1 MNALVSIILPVYQ
14 RQDVLEECVRS
25 ILAQSYQNFEII
37 LIDDG
42 STDDTPKICQKLS
55 DQHPRIRFLTG
66 DHAGV
71 SAARNKGLD
80 AAKGDFIFFV
90 DSDDVIHPRLIEALV
105 EGMEG
110 TDATISG
117 TNLFTVTQAN
127 WHRIYQQIQAD
138 PGPARTTYQ
147 DHHATIKAL
156 FTPGT
161 PLRAFGGVMFRR
173 DLIGDTRFRTDLFIG
188 EDFYFIY
195 DNALK
200 GASSVFL
207 EQKWYYHRIHNTN
220 ISNDHSFSGFMTRF
234 RRRELVW
241 KSELALG
248 REDNANKQKKDAFNI
263 FMKCLQLD
271 QMDKADQKKMCQL
284 MKEYKKE
291 LWPALDVKN
300 KLRFHLHVNFPSTI
314 RLAKLRKK

>member
-14 RQDVLEECVRS
+14 RQAVLEECVRS
-25 ILAQSYQNFEII
+25 IIAQSYQNLEII

-42 STDDTPKICQKLS
+42 STDDTPKICRKLS
-55 DQHPRIRFLTG
+55 EQHPRISFLTG
-66 DHAGV
+66 DHRGV

-80 AAKGDFIFFV
+80 AAKGEYIFFV
-90 DSDDVIHPRLIEALV
+90 DSDDVIHPHLIEALV
-105 EGMEG
+105 EGLESS
-110 TDATISG
+110 DASIAG
-117 TNLFTVTQAN
+117 TNLFSVTQAH
-127 WHRIYQQIQAD
+127 WKRIYQQIQAD
-138 PGPARTTYQ
+138 AGPARTTYQ
-147 DHHATIKAL
+147 DPHSTIKAL

-161 PLRAFGGVMFRR
+161 PLRAIGGVMFRR
-173 DLIGDTRFRTDLFIG
+173 ELIGDTRFRTDLFIG

-207 EQKWYYHRIHNTN
+207 EQRWYYCRIHSTN
-220 ISNDHSFSGFMTRF
+220 SSNDHSFSGFMTRF

-248 REDNANKQKKDAFNI
+248 RVDNANKQKQDAFNI
-263 FMKCLQLD
+263 FMKCLQMG
-271 QMDKADQKKMCQL
+271 QMDKEDLQKMCQL
-284 MKEYKKE
+284 MKDYKKE
-291 LWPALDVKN
+291 IYPALTTKN

-314 RLAKLRKK
+314 RLTKLHKK